1 MQTTSEFIS
10 IEKQIEILND
20 TKKYLIDT
28 QSTSGICQALKTCII
43 IALSIPRYH
52 YRGTECKYPFPHYAE
67 LEQYI
72 PLFTINNA
80 RYFDPHINGEDTYDY
95 WWQEDLLEP
104 RIAFIDWIL
113 SQLNKESNGNSNN
126 NTATN

>member
-10 IEKQIEILND
+10 IEKQIEILNA

-28 QSTSGICQALKTCII
+28 QSTSGICQALSTCII
-43 IALSIPRYH
+43 IALGVPKYH
-52 YRGTECKYPFPHYAE
+52 YTKTECKYPFPHYAK

-80 RYFDPHINGEDTYDY
+80 RYFDPYINGEDIHDF

-104 RIAFIDWIL
+104 RIAFLDWMIK
-113 SQLNKESNGNSNN
+113 QLEKDL
-126 NTATN
+126 NT